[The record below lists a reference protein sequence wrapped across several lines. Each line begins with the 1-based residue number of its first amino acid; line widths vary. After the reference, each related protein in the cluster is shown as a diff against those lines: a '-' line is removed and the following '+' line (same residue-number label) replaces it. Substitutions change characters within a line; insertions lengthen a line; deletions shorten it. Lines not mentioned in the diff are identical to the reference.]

1 MNVGQRRLLVFLG
14 LVLALVGLGVGY
26 RLATRPIVLTLA
38 VGPAGQEDELFAAA
52 LSRAL
57 AGSGLRDR
65 IAVRPTSGPAE
76 SLDMLRDGKVDLAI
90 VRQDSAIPQNARA
103 VAVLHA
109 DPVVVLAHK
118 APGVA
123 NVRDLAGKTMGLV
136 GTSTGN
142 AQLMDTLRKHYRGRF
157 STIDL
162 PVSAAAVADALA
174 QKRADAILFIAPTTK
189 GSSFSEAWQTV
200 RKATKKSL
208 DFLPIDDAAA
218 IVAAAPAYEEGE
230 IAAGQFGG
238 SPPLPPA
245 AVDTLLV
252 TTHLV
257 ARQSV
262 SEMAITELTKF
273 IFENR
278 ARIVADAPVAA
289 LVKAAST
296 DKDAAIP
303 VHAGAKIYFEGEEQ
317 TLMERYGDWL
327 WIGPMLL
334 GGIASALLGLWRF
347 LKGGADS
354 EYEDLLESI
363 TETINAIKAATTNE
377 ELDSIREK
385 IDAAIERISRDVMQG
400 ATEDSRIGSVSVV
413 IAYVDRLLR
422 EKRLSLRANP

>member
-1 MNVGQRRLLVFLG
+1 MNVGQRRLLVFVG
-14 LVLALVGLGVGY
+14 LVLALVGLGFGY
-26 RLATRPIVLTLA
+26 RIATRPVVLSLA
-38 VGPAGQEDELFAAA
+38 VGPAGQEDELFASA
-52 LSRAL
+52 LARAL
-57 AGSGLRDR
+57 AGSSLRDR
-65 IAVRPTSGPAE
+65 IAVKPTSGPAE
-76 SLDMLRDGKVDLAI
+76 SLDLLRDGKVDLAI
-90 VRQDSAIPQNARA
+90 VRQDSQIPQSARA
-103 VAVLHA
+103 LAVLHA

-118 APGVA
+118 AAGVA
-123 NVRDLAGKTMGLV
+123 NVRDLAGKTIGLL
-136 GTSTGN
+136 GTSAGN

-157 STIDL
+157 TTVDL
-162 PVSAAAVADALA
+162 PLSATAVADALA
-174 QKRADAILFIAPTTK
+174 QKRADAVLFVAPTTK
-189 GSSFSEAWQTV
+189 GSAFSEAWQTV

-238 SPPLPPA
+238 SPPLPSA
-245 AVDTLLV
+245 AVDTILV

-262 SEMAITELTKF
+262 SETAITELTKF

-278 ARIVADAPVAA
+278 AKLVADAPVAA

-296 DKDAAIP
+296 DKDSTIP
-303 VHAGAKIYFEGEEQ
+303 VHSGAKIYFEGEEQ

-327 WIGPMLL
+327 WIGPMLI

-347 LKGGADS
+347 LQGGGES

-363 TETINAIKAATTNE
+363 TDTINAIKTAKTDA

-422 EKRLSLRANP
+422 EKRLSMRQG